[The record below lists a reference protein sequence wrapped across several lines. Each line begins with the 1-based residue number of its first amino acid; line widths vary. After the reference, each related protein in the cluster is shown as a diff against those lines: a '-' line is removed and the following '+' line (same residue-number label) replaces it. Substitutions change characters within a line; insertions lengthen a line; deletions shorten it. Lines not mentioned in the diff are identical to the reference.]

1 MVPTTGEQ
9 EIDTALEVLQT
20 AREAEKE
27 AEAEKN
33 EDRGEIGNGDW
44 DEDMVDEV
52 GQPLALV
59 GTVDNALK
67 ILVRNAT
74 EEFGFAPRDVYDGV
88 FQLYETRDKHS
99 AAVGEFDHTKL
110 QETVRSFSQDHGLT
124 TETSHRVVVVFPH
137 PLTSLFNLDR
147 WGIDFKSIRIAREAM
162 ESMQLQEVERLRE
175 MYQLFHRI
183 PESSILAGWVFEA
196 IVHRLFTDGWQSG
209 PILQPIRM
217 DCKGSPG
224 SPVFL
229 TDPPH
234 STSHS
239 TLNTPSPL
247 RANTRAVT
255 QVNLASRELSDVTLD
270 NDKYYILAAANH
282 PLFNSFTI
290 DLILPTGENSATG
303 VISVFQTTTSLRHEG
318 SAAGYPH
325 IHKIMSHVRYL
336 LRGRYPNPTVKVV
349 YFLVCPDG
357 ESQHRWQMPAGWD
370 ERTTRNDH
378 RGECFCIR
386 IPVPG
391 LHGALHPF
399 TPNFSTELNCGRI

>member
-20 AREAEKE
+20 AREAEKVV
-27 AEAEKN
+27 EAEKN
-33 EDRGEIGNGDW
+33 EDREEMGNGDRAG
-44 DEDMVDEV
+44 DMIDEV

-67 ILVRNAT
+67 ILVHNAT
-74 EEFGFAPRDVYDGV
+74 EEFGFAPRDVYGGV

-99 AAVGEFDHTKL
+99 AAVGELDYTKL

-162 ESMQLQEVERLRE
+162 KSMQLQEIERLRE

-196 IVHRLFTDGWQSG
+196 IVHRLFSDGWQSG
-209 PILQPIRM
+209 PIPQPIRM
-217 DCKGSPG
+217 DCKDSPG

-229 TDPPH
+229 TGPSSSTP
-234 STSHS
+234 STS
-239 TLNTPSPL
+239 SPL
-247 RANTRAVT
+247 RTNTRAVM

-270 NDKYYILAAANH
+270 NDKYYIPAAANH
-282 PLFNSFTI
+282 PLFDSFNI
-290 DLILPTGENSATG
+290 DIILPTRENSATG
-303 VISVFQTTTSLRHEG
+303 VISVFQTTTSPKHEG

-325 IHKIMSHVRYL
+325 IRKIMSHVRNL
-336 LRGRYPNPTVKVV
+336 LKGRYPNPTVKVV
-349 YFLVCPDG
+349 YFLVCPDD
-357 ESQHRWQMPAGWD
+357 ESQYRWQMPAGWD
-370 ERTTRNDH
+370 KRAARNDH

-391 LHGALHPF
+391 LHGTLHSF
-399 TPNFSTELNCGRI
+399 TPNFSTQLNCGRI